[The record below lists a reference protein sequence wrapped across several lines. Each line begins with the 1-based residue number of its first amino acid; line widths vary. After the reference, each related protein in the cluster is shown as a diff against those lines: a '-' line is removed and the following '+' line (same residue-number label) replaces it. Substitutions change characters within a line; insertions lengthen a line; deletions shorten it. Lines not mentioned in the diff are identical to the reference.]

1 MIFLPYLYLK
11 AKVITLLFTVYSAY
25 RAIIA
30 SRLLSLMTVLTMR
43 LSLMTNSLRR
53 FLHFLGLTAVYS
65 VLKGN
70 ISDATKLYLIGEFDK
85 VLSLDLTKAQ
95 ENKSENP
102 VNEEVESLIAQRT
115 EARKNKDWAT
125 ADAIRDKLK
134 EMKVVVEDTKD
145 GIKWHFEN

>member
-1 MIFLPYLYLK
+1 M
-11 AKVITLLFTVYSAY
+11 TL
-25 RAIIA
+25 
-30 SRLLSLMTVLTMR
+30 
-43 LSLMTNSLRR
+43 
-53 FLHFLGLTAVYS
+53 
-65 VLKGN
+65 
-70 ISDATKLYLIGEFDK
+70 
-85 VLSLDLTKAQ
+85 KAQ